1 MWRIRERSQ
10 ECLKSFWQ
18 LLMWTP
24 CSWSYYVSL
33 GRWGDAHSLCHRIV
47 DGLPKT
53 QKALQGASGLQS
65 HSSAM
70 GSLHHNSRV
79 PPSLLQPPT
88 AGPCRAAGGLPPQG
102 SARLEATE
110 ELGTAHDDDDDAGL
124 QASHWCLQ
132 QTLGSEG
139 RAAAGEA
146 PTQGLT
152 GHHDIWRLQAPYD

>member
-33 GRWGDAHSLCHRIV
+33 GRWGAAHSLCHRIV
-47 DGLPKT
+47 AGLPNT

-70 GSLHHNSRV
+70 GSLHHNSKV
-79 PPSLLQPPT
+79 APSLLQPPT
-88 AGPCRAAGGLPPQG
+88 AGPCRVAGGRPPQG

-110 ELGTAHDDDDDAGL
+110 ELGTTHDDDAGL

-139 RAAAGEA
+139 ELQLGTRPPWA
-146 PTQGLT
+146 P
-152 GHHDIWRLQAPYD
+152 